1 MTVILIWFDHGDRS
15 ETGSSAVSSVISRWS
30 RPISRA
36 PPGPATGDGEMELTR
51 RRKLSETLGW
61 GLGSERPDREETR
74 CVARDISS
82 IYSIDNDFSLH
93 LRTSSCL
100 LLLLILS
107 TFICD
112 FCANISFHISGR
124 QETFGLS
131 FSSNFLSCLNFAGT
145 KVSCE
150 LFRSR
155 PLIKNRVR

>member
-36 PPGPATGDGEMELTR
+36 PPGPATGDGEMEPTR

-61 GLGSERPDREETR
+61 GLGSERPVREETR

-112 FCANISFHISGR
+112 LWRKYFIWIRTTGNFWSFIFLQLFKLLELCR
-124 QETFGLS
+124 YKS
-131 FSSNFLSCLNFAGT
+131 FLRTL
-145 KVSCE
+145 
-150 LFRSR
+150 
-155 PLIKNRVR
+155 

>member
-36 PPGPATGDGEMELTR
+36 PPGPATGDGEMEPTR

-61 GLGSERPDREETR
+61 GLGSERPVREETR

-82 IYSIDNDFSLH
+82 IYSINNYFSLH
-93 LRTSSCL
+93 LRISSCL

-112 FCANISFHISGR
+112 LWRKYFIWIRTTGNFWSFIFLQLFKLLELCR
-124 QETFGLS
+124 YKS
-131 FSSNFLSCLNFAGT
+131 FLRTL
-145 KVSCE
+145 
-150 LFRSR
+150 
-155 PLIKNRVR
+155 

>member
-36 PPGPATGDGEMELTR
+36 PPGPATGDGEMEPTR

-61 GLGSERPDREETR
+61 GLGRERPVREETR

-112 FCANISFHISGR
+112 FCANMYFIWIRTTGNFWSFIFLQLFKLLELCR
-124 QETFGLS
+124 YKS
-131 FSSNFLSCLNFAGT
+131 FLRTL
-145 KVSCE
+145 
-150 LFRSR
+150 
-155 PLIKNRVR
+155 

>member
-36 PPGPATGDGEMELTR
+36 PPGPATGDGEMEPTR

-61 GLGSERPDREETR
+61 GLGRERPVREETR

-112 FCANISFHISGR
+112 LWRKYFIWIRTTGNFWSFIFLQLFKLLELCR
-124 QETFGLS
+124 YKS
-131 FSSNFLSCLNFAGT
+131 FLRTL
-145 KVSCE
+145 
-150 LFRSR
+150 
-155 PLIKNRVR
+155 